1 MVAQRCQAEVTVATR
16 EEQVVTRAVA
26 AAAVTEAEAAAAAV
40 TEAEAVLVAY
50 RQGRLVGSAVA
61 AEREAEAKV
70 TVAVGWAREAVARVR
85 ARAVAATPLVV
96 ATKAATVVVR
106 ARLVVA
112 AATEAEVGDC
122 FPCHHRP
129 KQSGGKR
136 CMSACHLFASWTRPQ
151 RNSLAS
157 GTSHMAVRSSGT
169 NGRTAAR
176 NDEVWVA
183 ATRAPAG
190 HGRRA
195 GAWQLGAKLSLSPPR
210 QLLLVP

>member
-1 MVAQRCQAEVTVATR
+1 MAQRCQAEVTVATR

-40 TEAEAVLVAY
+40 TEAEAALVAY

-70 TVAVGWAREAVARVR
+70 TVAVGWARVR

-96 ATKAATVVVR
+96 ATKAATAVVK

-136 CMSACHLFASWTRPQ
+136 CMSACHLFASWSRPQ

-157 GTSHMAVRSSGT
+157 GTTHMAARSSELT
-169 NGRTAAR
+169 HARTAAR
-176 NDEVWVA
+176 NDEVRGVGCSHTG
-183 ATRAPAG
+183 TRWA
-190 HGRRA
+190 R
-195 GAWQLGAKLSLSPPR
+195 GAVVAKLGCKGGTR
-210 QLLLVP
+210 T

>member
-1 MVAQRCQAEVTVATR
+1 MPVVAQRCQAEVTVATR

-40 TEAEAVLVAY
+40 TEAEAALVAY

-70 TVAVGWAREAVARVR
+70 TVVVGWARVR

-96 ATKAATVVVR
+96 ATKAATAVVK

-129 KQSGGKR
+129 KQSCGKR

-157 GTSHMAVRSSGT
+157 GTSHMAARSSERT
-169 NGRTAAR
+169 HARTAGQKR
-176 NDEVWVA
+176 
-183 ATRAPAG
+183 
-190 HGRRA
+190 
-195 GAWQLGAKLSLSPPR
+195 
-210 QLLLVP
+210 

>member
-1 MVAQRCQAEVTVATR
+1 VATR

-26 AAAVTEAEAAAAAV
+26 AVAVTEAEAAAAAV
-40 TEAEAVLVAY
+40 TEAEAALVAY

-96 ATKAATVVVR
+96 ATKAATAVVK

-151 RNSLAS
+151 RNSLAF
-157 GTSHMAVRSSGT
+157 GTNHMAARSSERT
-169 NGRTAAR
+169 N
-176 NDEVWVA
+176 E
-183 ATRAPAG
+183 
-190 HGRRA
+190 
-195 GAWQLGAKLSLSPPR
+195 
-210 QLLLVP
+210 